1 MSGVEVLIDGVP
13 VPDVPDMA
21 RMRTQRHARLQVE
34 LEAQGLDGLL
44 LLGTNAVAYAT
55 GADVPA
61 ADSGRACMLR
71 PTAVVV
77 RGAEHPHLFTPYQ
90 EEVAQDLPEAYCH
103 GPLFLEADEGVPA
116 LAVVLEELFPAG
128 SRLAVDE
135 LTHAM
140 VRGISGI
147 SFSSASSVLGPA
159 RLVKTVDEISCIR
172 AAQRINEL
180 AMSKVYPW
188 LGPGV
193 RQTELTAR
201 FLRAIFELGATAN
214 GIDPIWQ
221 VMPPTLAEGPWTT
234 HGDVAFP
241 TSSTDR
247 ILRSGDMM
255 WVDSGINLHGYASDF
270 GRTWLVDVE
279 AAPTDRQ
286 RAQFERWRSVMTA
299 VVGRLKPGAT
309 ALELGEAAVAA
320 NGGTKPWIEHFY
332 LAHGIGTESAEMP
345 LIGTDLGEVFDQS
358 LVLQPG
364 MVLVLEPVIWDDG
377 AGGYRS
383 EEVFAVTDDGWMA
396 LSDHPYDPF
405 AGEMTW

>member
-1 MSGVEVLIDGVP
+1 MLIDGVP
-13 VPDVPDMA
+13 VPDAPDLT
-21 RMRTQRHARLQVE
+21 RMRRERHARLQAE

-55 GADVPA
+55 GAEVPA
-61 ADSGRACMLR
+61 ADSGRACILR
-71 PTAVVV
+71 PVAAVV
-77 RGAEHPHLFTPYQ
+77 RGAEHPHLFTPYP
-90 EEVAQDLPEAYCH
+90 EGVAQDLPEAYRH
-103 GPLFLEADEGVPA
+103 DPVFPEADEGVPA
-116 LAVVLEELFPAG
+116 LAAVLEELFPGG

-140 VRGISGI
+140 ARGISGI
-147 SFSSASSVLGPA
+147 SFVSASSVLGPA
-159 RLVKTVDEISCIR
+159 RLVKTVDEIACIR

-180 AMSKVYPW
+180 AMSEVYSR
-188 LGPGV
+188 LCPGV

-221 VMPPTLAEGPWTT
+221 VMSPTLAEGPWTT
-234 HGDVAFP
+234 HGHVAFP
-241 TSSTDR
+241 TPSTDR
-247 ILRSGDMM
+247 ILRSGDMV
-255 WVDSGINLHGYASDF
+255 WVDSGIDLHGYASDF
-270 GRTWLVDVE
+270 GRTWLVDIE
-279 AAPTDRQ
+279 AAPTGRQ
-286 RAQFERWRSVMTA
+286 QAQFERWRSVMTA
-299 VVGRLKPGAT
+299 VLKRLKPGAT
-309 ALELGEAAVAA
+309 ALELGQAAVAA
-320 NGGTKPWIEHFY
+320 NEGTKPWLEHFY

-345 LIGTDLGEVFDQS
+345 LIGTDLGEAFDHS

-383 EEVFAVTDDGWMA
+383 EEVFAVTDDGWMS

-405 AGEMTW
+405 EGDMPW